1 MAADTRIM
9 CVTADAVPGRE
20 VSDVLDTVMGTAYF
34 EHSNSGGLIPNPF
47 NKGRPKPSSI
57 VGTCK
62 SAIEEMRMAARKIGA
77 NAVVGVRFDSAVAGI
92 SKASFKSWHPTR
104 VEHTA
109 YGTAVALN

>member
-1 MAADTRIM
+1 MAADTRIT

-62 SAIEEMRMAARKIGA
+62 SAIEEMRMAARKMARMLSLVCGLIA
-77 NAVVGVRFDSAVAGI
+77 RWRAFQKPPSNRGI
-92 SKASFKSWHPTR
+92 QPGLNTPPTAR
-104 VEHTA
+104 PSR
-109 YGTAVALN
+109 